1 MAIASRFSSTT
12 FVFSNVQCNKARED
26 PKTSTKGGGRREL
39 LLLSTFTSI
48 SISLVTDS
56 QTDLLNKY
64 LKKSQENKAKNDKE
78 RLDSY
83 YKRNYKDY
91 FGLLEG
97 ELKQKKELSESE
109 KGILDW
115 LETNK

>member
-1 MAIASRFSSTT
+1 MAARLSQVISCNLKSRQEAKSP
-12 FVFSNVQCNKARED
+12 CKR
-26 PKTSTKGGGRREL
+26 GRREV
-39 LLLSTFTSI
+39 LLLSTTL
-48 SISLVTDS
+48 LVADS
-56 QTDLLNKY
+56 KTDLLDKY
-64 LKKSQENKAKNDKE
+64 LKKSQENKVKNDKE

-97 ELKQKKELSESE
+97 NLKQRQKQDLSETE
-109 KGILDW
+109 KGILEW